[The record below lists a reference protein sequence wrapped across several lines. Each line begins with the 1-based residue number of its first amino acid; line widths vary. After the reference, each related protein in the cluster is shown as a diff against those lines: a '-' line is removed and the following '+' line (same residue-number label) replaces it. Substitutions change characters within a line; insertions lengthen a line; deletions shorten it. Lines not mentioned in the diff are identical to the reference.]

1 MSHDWIRQVLRDL
14 HDYALANNLPA
25 IAAKAAET
33 LLIAETELANCP
45 EPEAFVAAPLR
56 KRPH

>member
-1 MSHDWIRQVLRDL
+1 MSHDWIMQVLRDL

-33 LLIAETELANCP
+33 LLIAESELAAV
-45 EPEAFVAAPLR
+45 EGTDEVQHFATV
-56 KRPH
+56 KHKH